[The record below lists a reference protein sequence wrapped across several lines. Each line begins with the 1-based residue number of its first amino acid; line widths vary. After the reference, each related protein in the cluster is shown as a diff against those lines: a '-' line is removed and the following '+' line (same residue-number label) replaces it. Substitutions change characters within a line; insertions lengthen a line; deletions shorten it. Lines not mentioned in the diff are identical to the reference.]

1 MCIKYIP
8 NHDEKWDEMPD
19 AIFYFWITKK
29 TTRQAELNEI
39 HIEIIDDDEELRKKG
54 D

>member
-1 MCIKYIP
+1 MMK
-8 NHDEKWDEMPD
+8 NEMKCLMQFS
-19 AIFYFWITKK
+19 IFELQKK

-39 HIEIIDDDEELRKKG
+39 HIEIINDDEELRKKG